1 MEKIIK
7 WISGTLLFFQV
18 VLISL
23 IAPIDFTPLDQQP
36 FYNRMMAKLDTV
48 PINAYQ
54 PTQPLQVGWS
64 QFSLVP
70 DQPRPLAGYKPRA
83 IFTTVH
89 DTIYARVMAISNGP
103 VTAYIISADLLLFP
117 PELKKMIYENI
128 KLSKSD
134 FLYLSASHTHTSVG
148 GWDPSILGNIL
159 MGKYQQEWM
168 EQVANKIIKHMGK
181 AKESMKP
188 SVLYSWQADAA
199 EHVSHRID
207 KSGNSSTD
215 GKIRGITVVRSDSSR
230 GLLFTYGVHPTLIS
244 RKGTSISADYPG
256 AVSTLLQREYQ
267 YIQFLAGM
275 MGSHGIRGFDL
286 YEFPLV
292 DSIGR
297 SLALKISKADQR
309 VEESILPITTARIKI
324 EHGPSQ
330 LRLTEKLK
338 LRNWVFESV
347 IGLLEGEIDLLKIG
361 DILFLGTSCDFSG
374 EINKSKKLDQKAAS
388 LNTKLLITSFNGEY
402 MGYITSDQHYL
413 TSSHEE
419 VRAMN
424 WVGPYY
430 GEYYAQIIERLL
442 DRIARRQTSFE
453 SDINKP

>member
-1 MEKIIK
+1 M
-7 WISGTLLFFQV
+7 L
-18 VLISL
+18 VLITFV
-23 IAPIDFTPLDQQP
+23 APIDFTPLNQQP

-48 PINAYQ
+48 PITTFQ

-83 IFTTVH
+83 NFEDVH
-89 DTIYARVMAISNGP
+89 DTIYARIMAVSNGP
-103 VTAYIISADLLLFP
+103 ATTYIISVDLLLFP

-128 KLSKSD
+128 ELNESN
-134 FLYLSASHTHTSVG
+134 FIYFSASHMHTSVG
-148 GWDPSILGNIL
+148 GWDPSLLGNIL
-159 MGKYQQEWM
+159 MGKFQAEWM
-168 EQVANKIIKHMGK
+168 QQVTLRIIEHMGK

-188 SVLYSWQADAA
+188 SRLYSWKTDAA
-199 EHVSHRID
+199 EHVINRID
-207 KSGNSSTD
+207 KSGNSPTD
-215 GKIRGITVVRSDSSR
+215 GQIRGITVVRNDSSK
-230 GLLFTYGVHPTLIS
+230 GLLFTYSVHPTLIS

-256 AVSTLLQREYQ
+256 AVSALLEKEYQ
-267 YIQFLAGM
+267 YTQFLAGM

-297 SLALKISKADQR
+297 SLASKIDNAVAVQEDSLVQIK
-309 VEESILPITTARIKI
+309 TARIEI

-330 LRLTEKLK
+330 LRLTEMFK

-347 IGLLEGEIDLLKIG
+347 ISPLKGEIDLLKIG

-374 EINKSKKLDQKAAS
+374 EINKTMNLDHKASS
-388 LNTKLLITSFNGEY
+388 LDTKLMITSFNGEY
-402 MGYITSDQHYL
+402 MGYITSDTHYL

-419 VRAMN
+419 VRALN

-430 GEYYAQIIERLL
+430 GSYYTQIISKLMER
-442 DRIARRQTSFE
+442 AAE
-453 SDINKP
+453 AE